1 MYRMKIQV
9 DNAKSKSIKAWKMSN
24 VFQNFKEGIESACAA
39 CARSATAE
47 QPI

>member
-9 DNAKSKSIKAWKMSN
+9 ENSKSKSIKARKMSN
-24 VFQNFKEGIESACAA
+24 VFQNCKEGIESA